1 MEKRATSAADLFGDN
16 NIHQRS
22 IADVALASPS
32 RDSFREQ
39 LLAYLDRVIGFE
51 LASVG
56 HTLDGMRFDLYSVGR
71 LNASAARQRMWRY
84 LGEFEPHEVEAS
96 FRARPVLDTEFLSKS
111 RMDQLSVYREHWRP
125 LRINVLLSAAW
136 QNRFGAFVLLLARA
150 GTPARF
156 RESEIDLLARC
167 LPQIRLSEALMSGA
181 EESGFECWSRRV
193 GLSCREREVVALVA
207 RGLRNSEIADVL
219 QVSPCT
225 VRNQLAVAFRKAEV
239 TTRAE
244 LVSAMHWRDAEGS
257 AIPRETSP
265 KGTLSPWMKFIR
277 TRGIS
282 P

>member
-1 MEKRATSAADLFGDN
+1 MEERATSAADLFEGSS
-16 NIHQRS
+16 IHQRS
-22 IADVALASPS
+22 IGDIALASPG

-51 LASVG
+51 IASVG
-56 HTLDGMRFDLYSVGR
+56 HTLDGVQCDLYTVG
-71 LNASAARQRMWRY
+71 LDDSAARQRMWKY
-84 LGEFEPHEVEAS
+84 LGELEPQEVEAS
-96 FRARPVLDTEFLSKS
+96 FRARPVLDTEILSKS
-111 RMDQLSVYREHWRP
+111 RMDQLSMYREYWRP
-125 LRINVLLSAAW
+125 LRIGVLMSAAW
-136 QNRFGAFVLLLARA
+136 QNRFGAFVLLLGRA

-219 QVSPCT
+219 QISPCT
-225 VRNQLAVAFRKAEV
+225 VRNQLAVVFRKAEV

-265 KGTLSPWMKFIR
+265 KGTLSSWMKLFR
-277 TRGIS
+277 TRGMC